1 MSSKICTKC
10 LTNTKTYA
18 THTEQKPRLKAGVL
32 DPKDFDNEKEMSRL
46 ATILWC
52 SKIPIILFAIGIYK
66 YATMDIPVEHNLSAL
81 MVVSGAVF
89 FELYILVPSRVLPIR

>member
-32 DPKDFDNEKEMSRL
+32 NPKDFDKIKNKPIVDRL
-46 ATILWC
+46 NQMIQERKC
-52 SKIPIILFAIGIYK
+52 
-66 YATMDIPVEHNLSAL
+66 E
-81 MVVSGAVF
+81 
-89 FELYILVPSRVLPIR
+89 